1 VKRLGEILVEQG
13 KIDRVTLERVLQSH
27 KRLGDAL
34 VEEKLVTPTAI
45 EVALEQQKVLQRA
58 QADKRNQIDLST
70 IRIKSEKLDE
80 LMALV
85 GELVTVHA
93 RITET
98 ASHFEG
104 NGALTSIVEQFGR
117 LTDSLRNTTM
127 GIRMVP
133 VGTTFS
139 GFKRLVRDLSA
150 ELGKTIALETS
161 GGETELDKSV
171 IEKLHDPLIHIIRNS
186 IDHGIEDPATR
197 EERGKDP
204 CGTISL
210 GATQAGAAVLITIE
224 DDGNGLD
231 KAAIVEKAIAKGLI
245 QNGERLTEA
254 EIFNLILQPGFS
266 TKKQITAVSGR
277 GVGMDVV
284 NRQMES
290 IGGRIGIES
299 QERKG
304 MTITLTIPLTLAIID
319 GLLVRVGA
327 EYFVVPLSVVTGC
340 LEFRRESGSSGDGV
354 IVYQESQLP
363 FIDLREYFAV
373 PGEEPNI
380 GQIVVV
386 MLKDARYG
394 LLVDQIIGNSQA
406 VIKPL
411 DGIYRG
417 ARGISSA
424 TIRGDGSI
432 ALILDVEQMMR
443 AIVKE

>member
-1 VKRLGEILVEQG
+1 
-13 KIDRVTLERVLQSH
+13 
-27 KRLGDAL
+27 
-34 VEEKLVTPTAI
+34 
-45 EVALEQQKVLQRA
+45 
-58 QADKRNQIDLST
+58 
-70 IRIKSEKLDE
+70 
-80 LMALV
+80 
-85 GELVTVHA
+85 
-93 RITET
+93 
-98 ASHFEG
+98 
-104 NGALTSIVEQFGR
+104 
-117 LTDSLRNTTM
+117 
-127 GIRMVP
+127 
-133 VGTTFS
+133 
-139 GFKRLVRDLSA
+139 
-150 ELGKTIALETS
+150 
-161 GGETELDKSV
+161 
-171 IEKLHDPLIHIIRNS
+171 
-186 IDHGIEDPATR
+186 
-197 EERGKDP
+197 
-204 CGTISL
+204 
-210 GATQAGAAVLITIE
+210 
-224 DDGNGLD
+224 LD